1 MLQTTLTIKVFDN
14 TNKPDTKERQ
24 AIIDFLFDN
33 LEDYGDPKYQIGQAV
48 AYALEEKG
56 SLGGFL
62 LVSYCI
68 AEGVTAEPE
77 ISGAV
82 VINKT
87 GMADYIPDNILVY
100 IATHKGQRGKGI
112 GKTLLKKA
120 IELAEGD
127 IALHVEPR
135 NPAKQLYERLGFT
148 NKYLEMRYKKEV

>member
-1 MLQTTLTIKVFDN
+1 MLQTTLRTKVFDN

-33 LEDYGDPKYQIGQAV
+33 LEDYGDPKYQIAQAV
-48 AYALEEKG
+48 AYALKETS

-62 LVSYCI
+62 LVSYCGTD
-68 AEGVTAEPE
+68 EVSTETE
-77 ISGAV
+77 ISGVV
-82 VINKT
+82 VINRT
-87 GMADYIPDNILVY
+87 GMADYIPNNILVY
-100 IATHKGQRGKGI
+100 IATHKDHRGKGI
-112 GKTLLKKA
+112 GKALLEQTIK
-120 IELAEGD
+120 LAEGD